1 MTRVARTLISSAAAI
16 KDRNGVVMDV
26 DLLRAVRS
34 AATAELAWT
43 EDAAPAARAVVPLA
57 RDDTPVLAVPYADAS
72 WARSVA
78 TRPRVVL
85 TISDRRLC
93 GPTWR
98 PLRLTAA
105 PRLVEDREGGLFTE
119 ELLPQ
124 ELRKHPPSRALADS
138 PLLRREHWWYLPR
151 LLLHLDVV
159 ATEDFPERTPAQD
172 DLLVTVQ
179 GDAVHCPVVQAV
191 RVTSGPRPNRLTGLD
206 GADVDDCADALVFGH
221 DFTCPDLERWVSW
234 AALGPVRSGVLD
246 ADLPVARA
254 ATGMPGLRERLRRQR
269 DLHRA
274 CLRGLRHG

>member
-1 MTRVARTLISSAAAI
+1 
-16 KDRNGVVMDV
+16 MDV
-26 DLLRAVRS
+26 DLLRVVRS

-43 EDAAPAARAVVPLA
+43 EDAAPVARAVVPLA
-57 RDDTPVLAVPYADAS
+57 GDAGPVLAVPYADAS

-93 GPTWR
+93 APTWQ
-98 PLRLTAA
+98 PLRVTAV
-105 PRLVEDREGGLFTE
+105 PRLVEDREGALFAE
-119 ELLPQ
+119 QLLPQ

-159 ATEDFPERTPAQD
+159 ASEDFPERTSAED
-172 DLLVTVQ
+172 ALLVTVR
-179 GDAVHCPVVQAV
+179 GDALHCPVVQAV
-191 RVTSGPRPNRLTGLD
+191 RVTSEPGRHRLTRLD
-206 GADVDDCADALVFGH
+206 GTDVEDSADALLFGH

-274 CLRGLRHG
+274 CVRELREVS